1 MNLDLEQSIDLGTHF
16 DGHFWNRYQKRTK
29 EIWDQWKARGGKVVG
44 LLGSD
49 IPEEVL
55 LAGGLLP
62 VRITGDE
69 RDLHSADHYLE
80 FGFEPMVR
88 AQFARIVKGIGA
100 LDYLIVSSSSDAYV
114 RIFYYLKT
122 LRQTDPHLPIPELYF
137 FDFLHSKFRTSAL
150 YNRERVRELIRQVE
164 KWSGRSLNQKALI
177 EAVQI
182 YNRNRDLLREIDRLR
197 QSVPAKMSGTILLK
211 MVHLAMMLPKG
222 LHNQWL
228 ENWLKDPTKL
238 TELKGPRLFLC
249 GSAHDHPEFYDLVES
264 CGATIIGEDH
274 DFGTRYFE
282 QDVTMEED
290 LVGAIVDRYHR
301 PTASSHQSGVSE
313 RVQWLKKQIN
323 DLKPDGVIFYIRNAD
338 DAPSWDYP
346 EQARLLTSLGIP
358 YLVLERQPY
367 RIQNRDQLKEQV
379 ESFIDQMRKP
389 SAQRGN
395 LSSLKHGATVVVM
408 ETTDSAQTD
417 QKTTAETR
425 DSQPKEPGKRVR
437 RKRLETAKEATRY
450 QKEWFTQLRE
460 RVAEGEPF
468 AIVNADVP
476 QEIFRAMDIPYVV
489 NQWWSSVCSAK
500 QMSPYLLGLL
510 GEDGYRTDLCRY
522 CSLALAT
529 SMDPEPEKGPWGG
542 LPRPTLA
549 VARLTCDSQAKIFEL
564 MSKNFNIPFYALEN
578 TIPTVTPPR
587 WWEKAARDWESLFE
601 PHRLDLMVKEFEGL
615 IRYLEVTT
623 GKTFD
628 ESKFRTIM
636 NRVNEQAEYNRKTR
650 DLIAE
655 AEIAPVH
662 VTDTIPAVMIPQ
674 WHRGTEWAVHI
685 ARSLYEEVRQMVCE
699 APADKGKKQVR
710 LMWLG
715 RGLWFNLDFY
725 HHFEERYNAV
735 FVWSIYLALAADAY
749 ARYGGDPLRAL
760 ASRFAGME
768 DMLHMPP
775 WNSEWYVKEALNN
788 RIDGVVHLISNSC
801 TQSAGG
807 SYFVKKALEEAGI
820 PVLQLRADPVDARA
834 WDDRQ
839 MIKLVEEFL
848 ENQVGVKP

>member
-1 MNLDLEQSIDLGTHF
+1 MNLDLDQWRDLWTGSHQQLWSRLQTLIK
-16 DGHFWNRYQKRTK
+16 DVWG
-29 EIWDQWKARGGKVVG
+29 QWKAKGHKVVG
-44 LLGSD
+44 LMGSE
-49 IPEEVL
+49 IPEEVFT
-55 LAGGLLP
+55 ASGLLP
-62 VRITGDE
+62 VRITG
-69 RDLHSADHYLE
+69 RQVGDLQETDQYLE

-88 AQFARIVKGIGA
+88 AQFAHIIKGMSP
-100 LDYLIVSSSSDAYV
+100 LDYLVISSSSDAYV
-114 RIFYYLKT
+114 RIYYYLRA
-122 LRQTDPHLPIPELYF
+122 LRQTDPHLPIPEIHF
-137 FDFLHSKFRTSAL
+137 FDLLHSKFRTSAL
-150 YNRERVRELIRQVE
+150 YNRERVQELIRRVE
-164 KWSGRSLNQKALI
+164 EWSGHPLDHEALSEAI
-177 EAVQI
+177 EI
-182 YNRNRDLLREIDRLR
+182 HNRNRHLLRQLDRLR
-197 QSVPAKMSGTILLK
+197 RQVPPMASGTLVLQ
-211 MVHLAMMLPKG
+211 MVQLSMMLPKTV
-222 LHNQWL
+222 HNQLLERWL
-228 ENWLKDPTKL
+228 NAQGTLSER
-238 TELKGPRLFLC
+238 KGPRLFLC
-249 GSAHDHPEFYDLVES
+249 GSSHDHPEFYDLVES

-274 DFGTRYFE
+274 EYGSRYFD
-282 QDVTMEED
+282 QDVAIQKD
-290 LVGAIVDRYHR
+290 LVRAIVDRYHR
-301 PTASSHQSGVSE
+301 PTAGSHQATVTE
-313 RVQWLKKQIN
+313 RVRWLQKQLEV
-323 DLKPDGVIFYIRNAD
+323 LKPDGVIFYIRQAD

-346 EQARLLTSLGIP
+346 EQARLLNKLGVP

-367 RIQNRDQLKEQV
+367 LIQDKEFLKEKLKAFIGKLSQSPTEKRLHFTPSGRRV
-379 ESFIDQMRKP
+379 E
-389 SAQRGN
+389 
-395 LSSLKHGATVVVM
+395 
-408 ETTDSAQTD
+408 
-417 QKTTAETR
+417 
-425 DSQPKEPGKRVR
+425 
-437 RKRLETAKEATRY
+437 RKRLETTKEVTRY
-450 QKEWFTQLRE
+450 QKEWFAQLRQ
-460 RVAEGEPF
+460 RVAQGEPF

-476 QEIFRAMDIPYVV
+476 QEILRAMDIPYVV

-510 GEDGYRTDLCRY
+510 GEAGYRTDLCRY

-564 MSKNFNIPFYALEN
+564 MAKQYDIPFYALEN
-578 TIPTVTPPR
+578 TIPTITPSR
-587 WWEKAARDWESLFE
+587 WWEKAAHDWESLFE
-601 PHRLDLMVKEFEGL
+601 PHRLDHMVKEFEAF
-615 IRYLEVTT
+615 IRFLEVTT

-628 ESKFRTIM
+628 EEKFRTIM

-655 AEIAPVH
+655 ADPAPVH

-674 WHRGTEWAVHI
+674 WHRGTEWAVQV
-685 ARSLYEEVRQMVCE
+685 ARSLYEEVKELVHQSS
-699 APADKGKKQVR
+699 PAEGRKQVR

-725 HHFEERYNAV
+725 HYFEERYNAV

-775 WNSEWYVKEALNN
+775 WNSEWYVKEAKKN

-807 SYFVKKALEEAGI
+807 AYFVKRALEEAGI
-820 PVLQLRADPVDARA
+820 PVLQLRADPVDSRA

-839 MIKLVEEFL
+839 MIAQVESFL